1 MKTKTFILIVL
12 FLPLL
17 AIAETSG
24 TGTDTGTAQ
33 GNYEGFEGA
42 AQAMGH
48 FFTDIW
54 TFLDD
59 DVPNFFERA
68 LAFIIEKVTLM
79 RIAAEL
85 EAMKLAWSV
94 SKAILENFQVA
105 SKIANAA
112 NALPQDVK
120 AALVDMRFFDGLN
133 IVIQALVA
141 RYVLRFI

>member
-17 AIAETSG
+17 SIAETS
-24 TGTDTGTAQ
+24 GTDTGTAQ

-68 LAFIIEKVTLM
+68 LAFIIEKITLM

-133 IVIQALVA
+133 IIIQALVA

>member
-1 MKTKTFILIVL
+1 MKTKTLILIVL
-12 FLPLL
+12 LLPLV

-24 TGTDTGTAQ
+24 GDAGGGATSGS
-33 GNYEGFEGA
+33 YEGFEGA
-42 AQAMGH
+42 AKAMGH

-54 TFLDD
+54 SFLDD
-59 DVPNFFERA
+59 DVPNFFKRA
-68 LAFIIEKVTLM
+68 LAYIIEKITLM

-85 EAMKLAWSV
+85 EAIKLAWSV

-133 IVIQALVA
+133 IIIQALVA
-141 RYVLRFI
+141 RFVLRFL

>member
-12 FLPLL
+12 LLPLL
-17 AIAETSG
+17 AIAETS
-24 TGTDTGTAQ
+24 GTDTGTAQ

-59 DVPNFFERA
+59 DVPSFFERA
-68 LAFIIEKVTLM
+68 LAFIIEKITLM

-141 RYVLRFI
+141 RYVMRFM